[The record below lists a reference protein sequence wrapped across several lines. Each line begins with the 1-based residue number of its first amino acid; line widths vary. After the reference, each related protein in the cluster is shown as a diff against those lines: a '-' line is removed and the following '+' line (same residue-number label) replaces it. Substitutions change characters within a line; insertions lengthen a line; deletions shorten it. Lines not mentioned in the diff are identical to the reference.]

1 MAAARCDS
9 ESSLPS
15 SANRRCLISACRT
28 QFEPTCSSWPRW
40 PGIGVRTR
48 WVDSRPQPRR
58 RHRRRTHRSSA
69 HCCSRSGPRTD
80 TPRKNTDR
88 HGSTDRRTVD
98 KQATTL
104 DPYNLTRF
112 TRAQESDY
120 ERALGEIRAG
130 QKRSHWMWY
139 VFPQVA
145 GLGSSATSV
154 RYAINSREEAS
165 AYLAH
170 PVLGPRL
177 LECAQALLRIDRRS
191 ALQIFGSPD
200 DMKLRSSA
208 TLFASVSRDGSVF
221 DRTIDKYFGGQRD
234 ERTIELMRRPPLTP
248 A

>member
-1 MAAARCDS
+1 M
-9 ESSLPS
+9 
-15 SANRRCLISACRT
+15 
-28 QFEPTCSSWPRW
+28 
-40 PGIGVRTR
+40 
-48 WVDSRPQPRR
+48 
-58 RHRRRTHRSSA
+58 
-69 HCCSRSGPRTD
+69 
-80 TPRKNTDR
+80 
-88 HGSTDRRTVD
+88 D

-154 RYAINSREEAS
+154 RYAINSREEAT

-208 TLFASVSRDGSVF
+208 TLFASVSPERSLF
-221 DRTIDKYFGGQRD
+221 HQIIDQYFEGNAD
-234 ERTIELMRRPPLTP
+234 IRTIELMRTAPNP
-248 A
+248 